1 MTGGASSTS
10 FGSRPS
16 SNFGSPSVPFNNG
29 IGRGG
34 AERIPGGGPGYSG
47 GGGSSFG
54 GGGSSF
60 GGGNSFGGGGGGGG
74 VPFSGGGGGGGG
86 GGQPS
91 GPPIPIVS
99 YDSQNDGVG
108 GNYQFSYE
116 TGNGIRAQENGD
128 GKGKKF
134 R

>member
-1 MTGGASSTS
+1 M
-10 FGSRPS
+10 
-16 SNFGSPSVPFNNG
+16 PFNNG

-34 AERIPGGGPGYSG
+34 VERIPSGGPSYSG
-47 GGGSSFG
+47 
-54 GGGSSF
+54 

-74 VPFSGGGGGGGG
+74 VSFGGGGGGG

-128 GKGKKF
+128 GKGTF
-134 R
+134 S